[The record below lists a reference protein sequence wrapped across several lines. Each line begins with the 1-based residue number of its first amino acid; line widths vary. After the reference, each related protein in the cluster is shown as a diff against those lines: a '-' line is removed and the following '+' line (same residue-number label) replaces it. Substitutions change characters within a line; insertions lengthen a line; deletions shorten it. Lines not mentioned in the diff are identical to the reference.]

1 MAHKQ
6 QLEFVELISSKLP
19 QYFHHAKVLEIGSL
33 DINGSVRQFYREC
46 SYTGIDVAPGKGVDV
61 VCQGQDFDASDG
73 SFDQVISCEAMEHN
87 PSWRET
93 FANMIRLTKE
103 GGVVIMTCATHGRP
117 EHGTTRTQPQAS
129 PLTVEKG
136 WDYYKNLG
144 PSDFSSTFD
153 LQESFSSYRLWCN
166 WSPKDLYFIG
176 IRTTSD
182 LQAIG
187 KFEAATSILD
197 QWVAN
202 QNHGMAYKLMNVAA
216 SIAGD
221 AGVSLVGQRTINRLI
236 WDFESAMYR
245 SAGFVR
251 SFVKSSDHG

>member
-6 QLEFVELISSKLP
+6 QLEFVHILSSRLP
-19 QYFHHAKVLEIGSL
+19 HFFCDARVLEIGSL
-33 DINGSVRQFYREC
+33 DINGGVRQFYQDC

-61 VCQGQDFDASDG
+61 VCQGQDFQAPEG

-103 GGVVIMTCATHGRP
+103 GGLVVMTCATHGRP
-117 EHGTTRTQPQAS
+117 EHGTTRTNPEAS

-144 PSDFSSTFD
+144 PSDFTNSFN
-153 LQESFSSYRLWCN
+153 LQESFASHRFWRN
-166 WSPKDLYFIG
+166 WSSKDLYFIG

-182 LQAIG
+182 QQAIE
-187 KFEAATSILD
+187 KFEAASSMLD
-197 QWVAN
+197 QWILKHN
-202 QNHGMAYKLMNVAA
+202 QSAAYRLMNIAA

-221 AGVSLVGQRTINRLI
+221 AGVSLVQQRRINRLI
-236 WDFESAMYR
+236 WDTESVVYR
-245 SAGFVR
+245 SAGLLR
-251 SFVKSSDHG
+251 SFVKRAK